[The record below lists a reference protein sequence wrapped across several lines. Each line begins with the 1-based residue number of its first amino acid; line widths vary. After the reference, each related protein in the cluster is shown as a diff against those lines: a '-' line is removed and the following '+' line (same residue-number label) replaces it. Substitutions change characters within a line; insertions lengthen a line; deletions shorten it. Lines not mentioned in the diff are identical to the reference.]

1 MLGYLVIIGINSPLV
16 PANKH
21 HWLFI
26 ALYVVSDVF
35 ATRLEKGHSVVKDDN
50 TFIES
55 AAFFYKIVD
64 TLTWILVKM
73 QIRSG

>member
-16 PANKH
+16 LANQH

-26 ALYVVSDVF
+26 ALNVVFDVF
-35 ATRLEKGHSVVKDDN
+35 VTRLEKGRSVVKDDN

-55 AAFFYKIVD
+55 AAFF
-64 TLTWILVKM
+64 TNLL
-73 QIRSG
+73 IRLHGFWLKCR